1 MAEGSAAQDASIR
14 PPRTPITLITGASEG
29 IGLALARE
37 FARAGKDILLAART
51 KGRLE
56 DAAKTLRKDFDV
68 NVHICAVDLSAVRGC
83 DALQRMTKAKN
94 FHVEYL
100 VNNAA
105 IGICAPIAE
114 NEPEKLRRLVD
125 LNMRTP
131 ADLICRFLG
140 DMLERNAGGILNVGS
155 LAAFLPG
162 PYQAGYYASKAY
174 LMSLTESLG
183 YEASRT
189 GLRIAFLAPGPV
201 KTRFHES
208 MEAESAW
215 YVRFQGLM
223 HEDEVARIAFNNF
236 MCGQQIIIPGFI
248 NLLTAVSVRYIPHML
263 LTPFSGW
270 LLRSR
275 EELSDA

>member
-1 MAEGSAAQDASIR
+1 M
-14 PPRTPITLITGASEG
+14 
-29 IGLALARE
+29 
-37 FARAGKDILLAART
+37 
-51 KGRLE
+51 
-56 DAAKTLRKDFDV
+56 LRSDFNV
-68 NVHICAVDLSAVRGC
+68 NVHICPADLSQVRGC
-83 DALQRMTKAKN
+83 DALQRMIETKN

-105 IGICAPIAE
+105 IGICAPVAE
-114 NEPEKLRRLVD
+114 NDAEKLRHLVD
-125 LNMRTP
+125 LNMRAP
-131 ADLICRFLG
+131 VDLICRFLG

-162 PYQAGYYASKAY
+162 PYQSGYYASKAY
-174 LMSLTESLG
+174 LLSLTEALG
-183 YEASRT
+183 HETSGT

-201 KTRFHES
+201 TTRFHEA
-208 MEAESAW
+208 MEAQSAW

-248 NLLTAVSVRYIPHML
+248 NLLTAISVRYIPHML

-275 EELSDA
+275 EEYSDA